1 MTALIENLDTDH
13 EGYLKRQ
20 SDWTEALAVEL
31 ASADGIELSEAH
43 WEVMHFL
50 QEYYE
55 KYDIAPAIRILTKQM
70 GKRFGKEKGN
80 SKYLYELFP
89 KGPAKQACRYAG
101 LPKPTGCV
109 RTPLNI
115 VESLFA
121 WSFSLAWLWWIS
133 AMVFRL
139 WQWAST
145 PSPLPIPLSP
155 APRTRAGVVWRLLL
169 ETLLFRALARGDK
182 ITWGLSLLFHYG
194 LLLVVLMHLRFLLPV
209 LPAFMIPLLFVLSLI
224 HI

>member
-1 MTALIENLDTDH
+1 MTALIENLETDH

-80 SKYLYELFP
+80 SKYLYELLP

-109 RTPLNI
+109 
-115 VESLFA
+115 
-121 WSFSLAWLWWIS
+121 
-133 AMVFRL
+133 
-139 WQWAST
+139 
-145 PSPLPIPLSP
+145 
-155 APRTRAGVVWRLLL
+155 
-169 ETLLFRALARGDK
+169 
-182 ITWGLSLLFHYG
+182 
-194 LLLVVLMHLRFLLPV
+194 
-209 LPAFMIPLLFVLSLI
+209 
-224 HI
+224 